1 MRLLYGYY
9 PTQYHATQLA
19 FQVLNALLVYGIA
32 TYLFRSH
39 LLGLA
44 TAFAYAA
51 APGHAMATFWNATF
65 TMTGTACFYFVG
77 LLIWIRGA
85 GRWRTPLTVT
95 CFVTALLASEHAVSF
110 PLALTITAW
119 LGYRQPWRRIVREQ
133 AIYYAISAL
142 YVTVK
147 LVYLSLLLT
156 GVIKSTAMVAIN
168 FGYHMQLDPVL
179 FLENL
184 GSYVGMSFSV
194 LYVLAV
200 EKSWN
205 LLIGMLFT
213 AVAVAA
219 TILVARD
226 RWTTLP
232 VRTAT
237 IGLDLFIVALAPVV
251 FLRGH
256 LLSYYVGI
264 AGLGASLAVV
274 GFTAG
279 MLPFAKP
286 LGAPLAIATLMLVHA
301 TSTATAVRHRPE
313 FAVFDAFSET
323 AQDWLFT
330 LRWKTQHMMLKEVVV
345 PHTPVTDYVLGS
357 NEAHKVLLCA
367 PYDVRFAD
375 SPRVGPA
382 TPGSLRID
390 RPLPVPPHL
399 ATRRNRWEWLR
410 SACASAGK

>member
-1 MRLLYGYY
+1 M
-9 PTQYHATQLA
+9 
-19 FQVLNALLVYGIA
+19 
-32 TYLFRSH
+32 
-39 LLGLA
+39 
-44 TAFAYAA
+44 
-51 APGHAMATFWNATF
+51 
-65 TMTGTACFYFVG
+65 
-77 LLIWIRGA
+77 
-85 GRWRTPLTVT
+85 
-95 CFVTALLASEHAVSF
+95 
-110 PLALTITAW
+110 
-119 LGYRQPWRRIVREQ
+119 
-133 AIYYAISAL
+133 
-142 YVTVK
+142 K

-226 RWTTLP
+226 RWKALP

-256 LLSYYVGI
+256 LLPYYVGI

-301 TSTATAVRHRPE
+301 TSTATTVRHRPE
-313 FAVFDAFSET
+313 FAIFDAFSET

-367 PYDVRFAD
+367 PYGVRFAD
-375 SPRVGPA
+375 GPRIGPA

-390 RPLPVPPHL
+390 RPLPVPANI